1 MPATDTTTQAVAV
14 YTMAEE
20 VDTMTEEEAM
30 DTAVEAQAIT
40 LGSLEAQAITLGSLE
55 ALGITPDTRALLTS
69 PSRRPG
75 PTPAAGGRTPES
87 GLRGA

>member
-1 MPATDTTTQAVAV
+1 MPAPDTTTQAVAV
-14 YTMAEE
+14 ATMAEE
-20 VDTMTEEEAM
+20 VDIMAEEEAM
-30 DTAVEAQAIT
+30 DTAV
-40 LGSLEAQAITLGSLE
+40 EAQAITLGSLE
-55 ALGITPDTRALLTS
+55 ALGITPDTRALVTS